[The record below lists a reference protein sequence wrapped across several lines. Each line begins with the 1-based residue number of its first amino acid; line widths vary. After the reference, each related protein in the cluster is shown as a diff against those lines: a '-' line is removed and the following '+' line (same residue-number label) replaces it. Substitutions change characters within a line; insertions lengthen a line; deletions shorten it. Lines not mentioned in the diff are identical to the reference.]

1 MGSSPVRWAYPD
13 GGQNYLRVV
22 AKASVNTV
30 VLGLR
35 SIMWQ
40 AGGTKEGYGGPAA
53 LFRLCYASS
62 CSGASPYSI
71 QYPTRR
77 LVKKWVRALASSPSL
92 RRSLLTMARTGPDPV
107 D

>member
-1 MGSSPVRWAYPD
+1 M
-13 GGQNYLRVV
+13 
-22 AKASVNTV
+22 NTR

-35 SIMWQ
+35 GIPWQ
-40 AGGTKEGYGGPAA
+40 AGGTKEGYGVPAA
-53 LFRLCYASS
+53 FFRLCYASS

-77 LVKKWVRALASSPSL
+77 LVKKWVRTRAPSPSL
-92 RRSLLTMARTGPDPV
+92 RRSLFTMARTGPDPV